1 LKFLLKFYS
10 LKRWATIAVLMIVLS
25 LRSAGQDKGI
35 LSPAVIYEGD
45 TIPMVRLEEVVV
57 VSWLNRTPKQE
68 RQLTKLM
75 RNVKIAYPYA
85 HLAGIKLLE
94 YEDTL
99 AMASSEKEKR
109 QIMKRVEVEIEA
121 EYGQELRDLTFTQG
135 KILLKLID
143 RETGNSSYD
152 LVADL
157 RGEFRAVFYQ
167 AFARIFSYNLKV
179 KYDPEGED
187 KDIEMIVRM
196 IENGL
201 I

>member
-1 LKFLLKFYS
+1 MSRCAIIYTMLFILILES
-10 LKRWATIAVLMIVLS
+10 SGQENGIISTATV
-25 LRSAGQDKGI
+25 
-35 LSPAVIYEGD
+35 YEGD
-45 TIPMVRLEEVVV
+45 TIPLVIMQEVVV
-57 VSWLNRTPKQE
+57 ISWLNRTPKE
-68 RQLTKLM
+68 EKYLTKLM
-75 RNVKIAYPYA
+75 RNIKVAYPYA
-85 HLAGIKLLE
+85 HLAGIKLLD

-99 AMASSEKEKR
+99 AMVSTERERREIIKR
-109 QIMKRVEVEIEA
+109 IEAEIEA
-121 EYGQELRDLTFTQG
+121 EYGQELRDLTFSQG

-143 RETGNSSYD
+143 RETGSSSYD
-152 LVADL
+152 LVSDL

-187 KDIEMIVRM
+187 KEIEMIVRM

>member
-1 LKFLLKFYS
+1 
-10 LKRWATIAVLMIVLS
+10 LKRWAIIVVFLFI
-25 LRSAGQDKGI
+25 LILCATGQDTGI
-35 LSPAVIYEGD
+35 LSPATVYQGD
-45 TIPMVRLEEVVV
+45 TIPMVTLREVVV
-57 VSWLNRTPKQE
+57 VSWLNRTPKEE
-68 RQLTKLM
+68 RNLTRLM

-99 AMASSEKEKR
+99 AMVSTDKERR
-109 QIMKRVEVEIEA
+109 QIMKRVEEEVEA
-121 EYGQELRDLTFTQG
+121 EYGQELRDLTFSQG

-143 RETGNSSYD
+143 RETGSSSYD
-152 LVADL
+152 LVSDL

-167 AFARIFSYNLKV
+167 AFARLFSYNLKV

>member
-1 LKFLLKFYS
+1 MSGQK
-10 LKRWATIAVLMIVLS
+10 TVVLT
-25 LRSAGQDKGI
+25 
-35 LSPAVIYEGD
+35 PAVIVDGD
-45 TIPMVRLEEVVV
+45 TIPLIVLDEIVV
-57 VSWLNRTPKQE
+57 VSWLNRTPKEE
-68 RQLTKLM
+68 RYLTRLM
-75 RNVKIAYPYA
+75 RNVKVAYPYA
-85 HLAGIKLLE
+85 HLAGIKLRE

-99 AMASSEKEKR
+99 AMAATERER
-109 QIMKRVEVEIEA
+109 RLIMKRVEQEVEE
-121 EYGQELRDLTFTQG
+121 EYGQELRDLTISQG

-143 RETGNSSYD
+143 RETGNSSYQ
-152 LVADL
+152 LVSDL

-196 IENGL
+196 IENGQ

>member
-1 LKFLLKFYS
+1 MLFILILES
-10 LKRWATIAVLMIVLS
+10 SGQENGIISTATV
-25 LRSAGQDKGI
+25 
-35 LSPAVIYEGD
+35 YEGD
-45 TIPMVRLEEVVV
+45 TIPLVIMQEVVV
-57 VSWLNRTPKQE
+57 ISWLNRTPKE
-68 RQLTKLM
+68 EKYLTKLM
-75 RNVKIAYPYA
+75 RNIKVAYPYA
-85 HLAGIKLLE
+85 HLAGIKLLD

-99 AMASSEKEKR
+99 AMVSTERERREIIKR
-109 QIMKRVEVEIEA
+109 IEAEIEA
-121 EYGQELRDLTFTQG
+121 EYGQELRDLTFSQG

-143 RETGNSSYD
+143 RETGSSSYD
-152 LVADL
+152 LVSDL

-187 KDIEMIVRM
+187 KEIEMIVRM